1 MLQFWIPVGVS
12 LLGANGAI
20 WGLIQWRITHRKVRA
35 ETGKTG
41 AETADLFTEMAERL
55 ALNAE
60 KVAQR
65 EHDDNE
71 RLRLANEQLSQE
83 VRALR
88 AEVEELRTR
97 LTRMQQD
104 VSATRT
110 AVERQ
115 AIVEDLRW
123 LGAEAPD
130 QNQNND

>member
-1 MLQFWIPVGVS
+1 MLQFWIPMGAS
-12 LLGANGAI
+12 ILGANGAV
-20 WGLIQWRITHRKVRA
+20 WALIQWRLNHRKM
-35 ETGKTG
+35 G
-41 AETADLFTEMAERL
+41 ADTAAVFTEMAERL
-55 ALNAE
+55 AVNAE

-65 EHDDNE
+65 EHEDNE
-71 RLRLANEQLSQE
+71 RLRLANERLSEE

-88 AEVEELRTR
+88 AEVEELRNR
-97 LTRMQQD
+97 LARMQQD

-110 AVERQ
+110 AVERA